1 MALSFPSSLD
11 GVPVERRALPIA
23 TTGPSGPLRLTL
35 DVLLAG
41 PDDGVPVLLL
51 HGFPDTALG
60 WRHQIPALA
69 RAGYRVIA
77 PNQRG
82 YADSGKPAGVFAY
95 RAEHLAADVVGVLDA
110 LGCGAAHVVG
120 HDWGGGVAWSV
131 AERHP
136 DRVESL
142 TVVNCPRPEVL
153 RRCLLGNFAQ
163 LRKSWY
169 ILYFQLPS
177 LGAWALSRGAAWKA
191 TARTARP
198 GTFTEADLDHLRAAA
213 TPEAM
218 RAATAWYKA
227 AFWSPADDGPIRAP
241 TLLLWGTADVALGPE
256 LAAPSLSHAPD
267 AALVW
272 LDGVS
277 HWAPHEAPDAVNEH
291 LLAHLA
297 ACGGTDRHVLK
308 IVDRATW
315 ETFPPAWPGAPV
327 DHRDGFVHLSRAV
340 QVEGT
345 LRKHFAGRDDLVLL
359 TVDRR
364 ALPPGALRWE
374 VSRDGERFPHLYGPL
389 PREAVVAAEPLPP
402 VSAA

>member
-1 MALSFPSSLD
+1 MALAFPPSLH

-23 TTGPSGPLRLTL
+23 TTDPIGPLRLTL

-41 PDDGVPVLLL
+41 PADGQPVVLL

-60 WRHQIPALA
+60 WRHQIPALV

-82 YADSGKPAGVFAY
+82 YADSDKPPGIRPY
-95 RAEHLAADVVGVLDA
+95 RAEHLAADVVALLDA

-120 HDWGGGVAWSV
+120 HDWGGAVAWSV

-142 TVVNCPRPEVL
+142 TVVNCPRPAVL
-153 RRCLLGNFAQ
+153 RRCLAGDLAQ
-163 LRKSWY
+163 IRKSWY
-169 ILYFQLPS
+169 ILFFQLPY
-177 LGAWALSRGAAWKA
+177 LPARALTGGAAWKA
-191 TARTARP
+191 TARTAAP
-198 GTFTEADLDHLRAAA
+198 GTFTEDDLAHLRAAA
-213 TPEAM
+213 TPESM

-227 AFWSPADDGPIRAP
+227 AFWSRADDGPIRAP
-241 TLLLWGTADVALGPE
+241 TLLLWGTADVALGRE
-256 LAAPSLSHAPD
+256 LAAPSLEKVPD

-297 ACGGTDRHVLK
+297 ACGGTDRHVHK

-315 ETFPPAWPGAPV
+315 DAMPAAWLGASV
-327 DHRDGFVHLSRAV
+327 DHRDGFVHLSRAH

-345 LRKHFAGRDDLVLL
+345 LRKHFAGRDDLILL
-359 TVDRR
+359 AVDRR

-389 PREAVVAAEPLPP
+389 PRNAVVAVEPIAPMP
-402 VSAA
+402 TA